1 MIDDLFKH
9 ETEQE
14 SHATYIT
21 HNEIFKQSK
30 NHHTSE
36 PQKQSFRTRIYEIKT
51 YTNLP
56 FILSIIINLVF
67 RKLCE
72 IEHSHINDIIENI
85 RNSNE

>member
-1 MIDDLFKH
+1 MLIKSVDYDDLFKH
-9 ETEQE
+9 KTEQE

-21 HNEIFKQSK
+21 HNEILKQSK

-56 FILSIIINLVF
+56 FILSIIINLVPS
-67 RKLCE
+67 KAM
-72 IEHSHINDIIENI
+72 
-85 RNSNE
+85 RNRAQSY